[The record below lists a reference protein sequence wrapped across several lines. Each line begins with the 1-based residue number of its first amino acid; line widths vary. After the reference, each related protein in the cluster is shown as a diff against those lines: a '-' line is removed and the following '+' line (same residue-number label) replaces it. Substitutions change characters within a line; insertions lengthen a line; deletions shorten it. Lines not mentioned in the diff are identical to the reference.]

1 MIMLGCRPKGRFTEQ
16 HDVFFG
22 IANSLKDL
30 ILEMKTFW
38 PEAKGIMHVD
48 VWREVTLVDG
58 YKIEVIAKSES
69 FKQNLQLF
77 FINLGGYKE
86 NEFEEYHYK
95 MLAVADTIGEA
106 TKKSKET
113 LFYKHCGFQGA
124 ISHIDDKYGID
135 VDDLY
140 NVKEIL
146 NERYKNSYSLRISKS
161 ESLQSDDQLHIGYLK
176 LDKII

>member
-58 YKIEVIAKSES
+58 YKIEVIPKSES

-161 ESLQSDDQLHIGYLK
+161 ESLLPNDQLHIGYLK